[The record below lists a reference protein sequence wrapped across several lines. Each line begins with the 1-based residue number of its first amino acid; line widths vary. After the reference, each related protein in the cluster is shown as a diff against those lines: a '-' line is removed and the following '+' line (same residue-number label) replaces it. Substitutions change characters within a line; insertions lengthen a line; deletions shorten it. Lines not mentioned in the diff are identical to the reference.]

1 MVTIMWQ
8 TYFYKSL
15 LICSLIVNNFVL
27 DNRLERC
34 YNMSTRQSIIKGG
47 DKLSEEM
54 INMEKVLIVGV
65 ELQKDEI
72 EIETSLD
79 ELEELVKAANG
90 VVVSRVIQRKDRL
103 SAAHFIGKGKAEE
116 IKNYCEELDITTV
129 VFNDELS
136 GAQLRNLEK
145 IIDRKIVDRTNL
157 ILDIFANRAS
167 SKEGK
172 LQVKLAQMKY
182 RLPRLVGFRDYLSR
196 EGGGIGTRGPGE
208 QKLETDRRHILK
220 EIDNIEK
227 QLKEVEQIREIK
239 RRQREDSNLPIVA
252 LVGYTNAGKSTL
264 LNKLIDQDS
273 EDSKQVFVKDMLFAT
288 LDTSLRKA
296 KLPNGQNYLL
306 TDTVGFVSKLPTNLI
321 EAFKGTLEEVTY
333 ADLLIHVVDASNKD
347 LDIQLKTT
355 FDILKDLKVLDK
367 PIITVFNKMD
377 RVDLNDL
384 KYDSSYVDKKIF
396 ISAKNE
402 INLDKLM
409 EMVEENL
416 PQQYKPVTIRL
427 PYDKQSILNYFME
440 NYEVSNLDHKD
451 DGTYFSLSIN
461 HIDKEKYKEF
471 IYED

>member
-1 MVTIMWQ
+1 M
-8 TYFYKSL
+8 
-15 LICSLIVNNFVL
+15 
-27 DNRLERC
+27 
-34 YNMSTRQSIIKGG
+34 
-47 DKLSEEM
+47 SEEK
-54 INMEKVLIVGV
+54 INMERVLIVGV

-72 EIETSLD
+72 DIETSLD

-90 VVVSRVIQRKDRL
+90 LVVSRITQKVDKL
-103 SAAHFIGKGKAEE
+103 NAAHFIGSGKAEE

-227 QLKEVEQIREIK
+227 QLRENSQIREIK
-239 RRQREDSNLPIVA
+239 RKQREDSNLPLVA
-252 LVGYTNAGKSTL
+252 LVGYTNSGKSTL
-264 LNKLIDQDS
+264 LNRLIELNADS
-273 EDSKQVFVKDMLFAT
+273 EESKQVFVKDMLFAT
-288 LDTSLRKA
+288 LDTSLRRS
-296 KLPNGQNYLL
+296 KLPNGQSFLL

-321 EAFKGTLEEVTY
+321 EAFKGTLEEVKY

-347 LDIQLKTT
+347 LDIQIDTT
-355 FDILKDLKVLDK
+355 MKILKDLKVLDK

-377 RVDLNDL
+377 LVNVEDLN
-384 KYDSSYVDKKIF
+384 YDEKFVEKKIF
-396 ISAKNE
+396 ISAKQDE
-402 INLDKLM
+402 NLDKLM
-409 EMVEENL
+409 NLVEKEL
-416 PQQYKPVTIRL
+416 PQEYKKVTIRI
-427 PYDKQSILNYFME
+427 PYDEQSISSYFME
-440 NYEVSNLDHKD
+440 NYEVDNLDHKE
-451 DGTYFSLSIN
+451 DGTYFDLSIN
-461 HIDKEKYKEF
+461 KIDGERYKDYILVE
-471 IYED
+471 